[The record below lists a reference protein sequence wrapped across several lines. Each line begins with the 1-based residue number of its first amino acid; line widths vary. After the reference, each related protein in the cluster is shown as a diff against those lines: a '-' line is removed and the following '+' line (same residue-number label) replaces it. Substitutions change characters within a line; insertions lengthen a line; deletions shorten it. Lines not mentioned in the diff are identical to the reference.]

1 MTVILISD
9 MRLMS
14 MPDIFFLS
22 LLLALLLPRVRGIVI
37 YLWTYQVLLHH
48 NVLMLY
54 LETATYSSKQ
64 SSVSYG
70 VVQGNELSFTNLTL
84 PNCNTCSKRNVSVH
98 FSVSLEKRRLPS
110 LFHSLEFMLHIKTSF
125 AIDSTQLT
133 ISWISPILDWKCET
147 ILESMR

>member
-1 MTVILISD
+1 MSD
-9 MRLMS
+9 
-14 MPDIFFLS
+14 MPDIIFLS
-22 LLLALLLPRVRGIVI
+22 LLLALLLPRVREGIVI
-37 YLWTYQVLLHH
+37 YLSTYQVLLQH

-110 LFHSLEFMLHIKTSF
+110 LSHSLEFMLHIKTSF
-125 AIDSTQLT
+125 AVDSTQLT